1 MVRISRIVVA
11 SLVCFSLIAIAQRG
25 KKKDEEPLTQTLEQP
40 PDPPAVL
47 TAETGRLV
55 FDATP
60 LTSKGLLSQQV
71 RDQVRW
77 MLSKYGKSRV
87 VKIRAFVA
95 GSGDLR
101 RVQSVVAE
109 IFSERRLPLPVLSVV
124 LAGALPMNG
133 AQVQME
139 ITAEDRKAVN
149 PIGLVFVAGQLVEGE
164 PGTARNG
171 SLVRDSLNR
180 VRIAI
185 EAAGATASSA
195 RRVTCFASSVDN
207 APEIRQA
214 AASLFP
220 GTVFTLVQA
229 QRAFSRPLA
238 ECEAVASLTRAPS
251 APAVRVNPAGL
262 PVSSRYSH
270 AVAVKA
276 PKLVFAG
283 AQMAFNYEDS
293 DAKLAFE
300 RLEKTLSSVGSSL
313 KRTIMM
319 DAYPLSPTLAG
330 LVRKYW
336 FEFLDEATPPAS
348 TLMVLEGL
356 PSMDA
361 AFALEAV
368 ALPSE
373 MGQ

>member
-1 MVRISRIVVA
+1 VVRINRNVVA
-11 SLVCFSLIAIAQRG
+11 SLICFSLIAFAQRG
-25 KKKDEEPLTQTLEQP
+25 KKRGEEPVTQTLELP

-47 TAETGRLV
+47 AAETARLV

-77 MLSKYGKSRV
+77 ILSKYGKSRV

-101 RVQSVVAE
+101 RVQTVVSE

-149 PIGLVFVAGQLVEGE
+149 PSGLAFIAGQRVEGK
-164 PGTARNG
+164 PGAAG
-171 SLVRDSLNR
+171 SATLVRDSLTR
-180 VRIAI
+180 VRTVI
-185 EAAGATASSA
+185 EAAGGAASST
-195 RRVTCFASSVDN
+195 RRVTCFASSIDQV
-207 APEIRQA
+207 PEIRQA
-214 AASLFP
+214 AAAVFP
-220 GTVFTLVQA
+220 GAAFTLVQA

-238 ECEAVASLTRAPS
+238 ECEAVASLARAPA
-251 APAVRVNPAGL
+251 APAVRVNPPGL
-262 PVSSRYSH
+262 PVSDGFSH
-270 AVAVKA
+270 AVAVSA
-276 PKLVFAG
+276 PRLVFAG
-283 AQMAFNYEDS
+283 AQMAFNYEDT
-293 DAKLAFE
+293 DARLAFE
-300 RLEKTLSSVGSSL
+300 RLEKTLSSAGSSL
-313 KRTIMM
+313 KRTVAIN
-319 DAYPLSPTLAG
+319 AYPLSQTLAG

-336 FEFLDEATPPAS
+336 FEFLDKAAPPAS

-368 ALPSE
+368 ALPWE
-373 MGQ
+373 AAP